1 MAIKIPDG
9 QYLEERVWRRRPPSM
24 SNVPP
29 AQSVTIGMEVT
40 GFDGPQI
47 LMKGPLTPEEA
58 AALGWTQDVIDAAY
72 ETENLAAL
80 SAMQAALTK
89 ANNDLGEANGTITK
103 QQAALNAANAM
114 IERLQAK
121 ATDAPRS
128 GFGGDSS
135 IVPVGS

>member
-1 MAIKIPDG
+1 MSSTPPAG

-24 SNVPP
+24 SSVPP
-29 AQSVTIGMEVT
+29 AQSVTIGMEVA

-72 ETENLAAL
+72 STENLAAL

-89 ANNDLGEANGTITK
+89 ANSDLAEASATIAQ
-103 QQAALNAANAM
+103 QQAALNSATAL
-114 IERLQAK
+114 ISRLQSEKTAER
-121 ATDAPRS
+121 D
-128 GFGGDSS
+128 
-135 IVPVGS
+135 